1 MPTIDREPR
10 TWWDERWPE
19 QTMTRCIACGFEPFF
34 YVAERECPHLCLT
47 CADAASRHPAWLAHT
62 AGLAQD
68 QGPRQVQADA
78 AASYRDPTTGRQAFA
93 VADGIG
99 DDYDPAD
106 GAHLTVWA
114 AAAAATTAS
123 APGGLHIARECW
135 HRRYDPAPP
144 GQKGNAVAVVAVP
157 VDADHGGGYDIA
169 WCGDARAY
177 AYTDGDLTQLTT
189 DHTEA
194 ELMRAKGMPAEWIGP
209 RAENTVTAS
218 IGYGVIASVRALA
231 PVGRLLLC
239 TDGVY
244 RKLTPA
250 AIARAL
256 RTFTDP
262 HEATRRLVR
271 AARRRG
277 STDNATA
284 LVIDPPQP
292 RHATPETIT
301 RRPSD
306 PGHTASDSG
315 VRS

>member
-189 DHTEA
+189 DHT
-194 ELMRAKGMPAEWIGP
+194 
-209 RAENTVTAS
+209 
-218 IGYGVIASVRALA
+218 
-231 PVGRLLLC
+231 
-239 TDGVY
+239 DGVY